1 MRKLIQV
8 SAVQLSIRAGIA
20 AGLAAWIATRLALEH
35 PLYAFIAAVI
45 ATDLSAAQ
53 SRKLGLRRIFA
64 TAIGGICGAALS
76 QLLGP
81 GSGAVGLAVFVA
93 MVIGSLLGAG
103 EGTRVA
109 GFICGIVVLEHS
121 VEPWLYGTQRFIE
134 TVLGVVIAWGVSYL
148 PKLINRDME

>member
-8 SAVQLSIRAGIA
+8 SAVQLSIRAAIA

-121 VEPWLYGTQRFIE
+121 AEPWLYGTQRFVE
-134 TVLGVVIAWGVSYL
+134 TVLGVVIAWVISFL
-148 PKLINRDME
+148 PRLVDTDQA

>member
-1 MRKLIQV
+1 MAKL
-8 SAVQLSIRAGIA
+8 VQLSAIQLALRAGVA
-20 AGLAAWIATRLALEH
+20 GGLATWIALSLALQH
-35 PLYAFIAAVI
+35 PLYAFVAAVI

-81 GSGAVGLAVFVA
+81 GVAAVGLAVFVA
-93 MVIGSLLGAG
+93 MVVGSLLGAG

-121 VEPWLYGTQRFIE
+121 SEPWLYGAQRFVE
-134 TVLGVVIAWGVSYL
+134 TALGVLVAWGVSFL
-148 PKLINRDME
+148 PRLIDKDQD

>member
-1 MRKLIQV
+1 MRKLIQF
-8 SAVQLSIRAGIA
+8 SAVQLSVRAGVA
-20 AGLAAWIATRLALEH
+20 AGLAAWIATLVALEH
-35 PLYAFIAAVI
+35 PLYAFISAVI

-64 TAIGGICGAALS
+64 TTIGAICGAVLS

-93 MVIGSLLGAG
+93 MVVASMLGAG

-121 VEPWLYGTQRFIE
+121 AEPWLYGTQRFIE
-134 TVLGVVIAWGVSYL
+134 TVLGVVIAWGISFL
-148 PKLINRDME
+148 PKLVSTDQA

>member
-1 MRKLIQV
+1 MRKLIQF

-81 GSGAVGLAVFVA
+81 GSGAVGLAVFLA
-93 MVIGSLLGAG
+93 MVVASVLGAG

-121 VEPWLYGTQRFIE
+121 ADPWLYGTQRFIE
-134 TVLGVVIAWGVSYL
+134 TVLGVIIAWGVSYL
-148 PKLINRDME
+148 PRLVNTDQA